1 MTIFCHFGPFFA
13 LLPHYWPW
21 KLKFGKNL
29 KNPWRYY
36 SITYVYHKWRSYD
49 IWFLK
54 YKAQGIE
61 FFLSFLAIFC
71 PLPLPI
77 TQKIKILKKM
87 KKVPGD
93 IIIFNL
99 CTINEHYDVWFL
111 RYGLRQ
117 TKFFFILNDFLLLY
131 SPNNPESQNFE
142 KVKKM
147 PGDITISLMC
157 TLNENYM
164 MHVSWD
170 MEHYRQNFFV
180 TLDHFCPFTPP
191 PPHP

>member
-1 MTIFCHFGPFFA
+1 
-13 LLPHYWPW
+13 
-21 KLKFGKNL
+21 
-29 KNPWRYY
+29 
-36 SITYVYHKWRSYD
+36 
-49 IWFLK
+49 
-54 YKAQGIE
+54 
-61 FFLSFLAIFC
+61 
-71 PLPLPI
+71 
-77 TQKIKILKKM
+77 M

-93 IIIFNL
+93 IIIFHL

-147 PGDITISLMC
+147 PGDIIISLMC

-164 MHVSWD
+164 MYIS
-170 MEHYRQNFFV
+170 
-180 TLDHFCPFTPP
+180 
-191 PPHP
+191 